1 MQGFTLMEL
10 MIIVVIVGILA
21 TLAYPSYDNF
31 IRRAR
36 MEEAKARIMDKARS
50 MERLY
55 ATARTFNSTNPGQQA
70 SAPVST
76 DFFDITF
83 AQDSPKA
90 DSYEIIARPSARNSR
105 ETKGIY
111 YNSIGIMNRCN
122 IDSDGKTSNC
132 EQY

>member
-10 MIIVVIVGILA
+10 MMIVVIIGILA
-21 TLAYPSYDNF
+21 TLAFPSYDSF
-31 IRRAR
+31 IRKAR

-55 ATARTFNSTNPGQQA
+55 SKARTLNDTTAGNQA

-83 AQDSPKA
+83 APGSPKA
-90 DSYEIIARPSARNSR
+90 DSYEIIARPNARNSR

-111 YNSIGIMNRCN
+111 YNSIGILNRCN
-122 IDSDGKTSNC
+122 IDSDGNTSNC